1 MSVDNSSNYSSNFAQ
16 YEEQTYHQQQ
26 SQMYPQQVQQM
37 TSARPTRV
45 MQPVCGVRF
54 QQQMQE
60 TYHQVVQPGII
71 ETPYDAPIIDNH
83 YQAPTQQYQ
92 HQQPLAIAAPSSS
105 VHLDPF
111 PMQQKQHQQHQEALP
126 VTVPPVRAKPPTQQ
140 CQLQLQEHLAL
151 PAPQH
156 QDTVLQI
163 VQQPAEPVNTD
174 QQQIQILIAN
184 SENDA
189 VASSTPKLNETV
201 NLNLVIDDVSNE
213 VTVKNEN
220 SEDSIN
226 QELKKLAGNINL
238 NINDSEEDSKNDADA
253 LIVTDRDADGDN
265 GEKLSDQDVLNLL
278 IHCLKLEDLQHRKK
292 LQHCKHQEC
301 YLQNLI

>member
-1 MSVDNSSNYSSNFAQ
+1 
-16 YEEQTYHQQQ
+16 
-26 SQMYPQQVQQM
+26 
-37 TSARPTRV
+37 

-71 ETPYDAPIIDNH
+71 ETPYDALIIDNH
-83 YQAPTQQYQ
+83 YQAATQQYQ
-92 HQQPLAIAAPSSS
+92 KQQPLAIAAPSSS
-105 VHLDPF
+105 VRLDPF
-111 PMQQKQHQQHQEALP
+111 PMQQQQHQQHQETLP
-126 VTVPPVRAKPPTQQ
+126 VTVPPVCAEPPIQQ
-140 CQLQLQEHLAL
+140 RQLQVQEPLAL

-163 VQQPAEPVNTD
+163 VQQPAESVNTD

-184 SENDA
+184 SENGA
-189 VASSTPKLNETV
+189 VVSSTPKLNETV

-226 QELKKLAGNINL
+226 QELNKLAGNINL
-238 NINDSEEDSKNDADA
+238 NLNVSEEDSEHDADGE
-253 LIVTDRDADGDN
+253 IITDEEGDN
-265 GEKLSDQDVLNLL
+265 GEKLSDQDVLNLS
-278 IHCLKLEDLQHRKK
+278 IHCLKPEDLQHRKK
-292 LQHCKHQEC
+292 LQHCKHQER
-301 YLQNLI
+301 YLQNLIKKKESEYL